1 MISVGE
7 AIPGQ
12 RSVCGGKPGP
22 VVLGQPGDLGS
33 LEASRKASGRRRGP
47 VALRLCLWT
56 GLLLADLN
64 IRPAMRNEHHQ
75 FG

>member
-22 VVLGQPGDLGS
+22 VVLGLLGCLGS
-33 LEASRKASGRRRGP
+33 FVASSGLAEEARTRGFASLSFGRF
-47 VALRLCLWT
+47 A
-56 GLLLADLN
+56 
-64 IRPAMRNEHHQ
+64 
-75 FG
+75 FS

>member
-22 VVLGQPGDLGS
+22 VVLGLLGCLGS
-33 LEASRKASGRRRGP
+33 FVASRGKRGP
-47 VALRLCLWT
+47 LAFRPCLRI
-56 GLLLADLN
+56 GLPFSNDSNYAGLQSL
-64 IRPAMRNEHHQ
+64 
-75 FG
+75 